1 MSDPLQDAFNRFKVT
16 QGAAT
21 KRQNNFASTPKDKRG
36 EFISGVNAAAGV
48 IPPATPELALLPSTV
63 EGRQQGAAAGKSFI
77 DKDGSTWANDQAGGF
92 NVQKPD
98 GSALAPSSDYGDGL
112 LSDFQ
117 KQYPNGVWNAD
128 DTKNE
133 PIMTAA
139 APVAP
144 TPIGSETAT
153 AAPIPIAPDPNAAP
167 PVDPN
172 ANYGFTPAPAE
183 SPELTAAKAKAQ
195 ESIAAF
201 TPAPVEAPVVVN
213 GFIADPAD
221 RAARG
226 LPLLPADALAPTETP
241 VEPTKP
247 VNPITETGIDRL
259 DLDPSVEGNGIGMVN
274 PETGDP
280 LMSIEGVFDVH
291 RGVDSTRNNQAL
303 LPAGMAA
310 SDPTGSGQ
318 FKAIGGDGKMVLV
331 STQEEADRLN
341 QNEYDIQAADKIA
354 HQKFLA
360 SPEAAAMTKRQMQ
373 PTAYDIASQD
383 RMNALQPMERDGGLS
398 GAARDTAAANGR
410 TDRTSATEQL
420 APDAGKK
427 SERTIKANVIA
438 QRNGWI
444 QADTPE
450 RAEAYIQLEQ
460 TNIATS
466 QIEGFDA
473 QISAINTGYET
484 LREQALDA
492 TANSFSGFDDD
503 FKKRVDGQPVMQA
516 LMDVINGGD
525 AELGAKAKSYMQ
537 SIEQLADSNM
547 LNKDNQFGAQAAQY
561 REQIQYYNQGA
572 DKVAFNAG
580 ITRQANT
587 QNPNGIGLTSEVVD
601 SNEDSFTNEGNSN
614 ANGGLAPVTTAPAA
628 SNSIDTDSMSP
639 DLQDQFFD
647 MLGNTAITSD
657 RDALYQIANGVDYSP
672 EQRAEARALLGIKP
686 PVQPA
691 SPSTQWA
698 GGGAG
703 LQVNPW

>member
-48 IPPATPELALLPSTV
+48 IPPAAPELALLPSTV
-63 EGRQQGAAAGKSFI
+63 EGRQQGAAAGESFI
-77 DKDGSTWANDQAGGF
+77 DKDGSTWANDNAGGF

-112 LSDFQ
+112 LADFN
-117 KQYPNGVWNAD
+117 KQYPNGVHNAD
-128 DTKNE
+128 GSVNQ
-133 PIMTAA
+133 
-139 APVAP
+139 
-144 TPIGSETAT
+144 PIGIDIAS
-153 AAPIPIAPDPNAAP
+153 AAPIPIAPDPSAAP

-201 TPAPVEAPVVVN
+201 TPAPAEAPVVVN

-450 RAEAYIQLEQ
+450 RAEAYIQLEK
-460 TNIATS
+460 TNVATS

-473 QISAINTGYET
+473 QIGELNNGYEA
-484 LREQALDA
+484 LHAQALDA

-503 FKKRVDGQPVMQA
+503 FKTRVEGQPVMQA
-516 LMDVINGGD
+516 LTKLAEGGGD
-525 AELGAKAKSYMQ
+525 AELVAKANGYIQAIKVQ
-537 SIEQLADSNM
+537 TDSNM
-547 LNKDNQFGAQAAQY
+547 LNKDNQFGAQASQY
-561 REQIQYYNQGA
+561 RDQIEYYNQGA

-580 ITRQANT
+580 MTRTRGGQANT
-587 QNPNGIGLTSEVVD
+587 QTPSGTITDDDAIDAATAGLAGNAGATS
-601 SNEDSFTNEGNSN
+601 S
-614 ANGGLAPVTTAPAA
+614 NGGGAALALAPTT
-628 SNSIDTDSMSP
+628 SNSVDTSSMSE
-639 DLQDQFFD
+639 DLQGEFYDA
-647 MLGNTAITSD
+647 LGNDAIGSD
-657 RDALYQIANGVDYSP
+657 SGALYQIANGVDYSP
-672 EQRAEARALLGIKP
+672 AQRAEARALLGIKS

-691 SPSTQWA
+691 SPSASPNDTQWT